1 MTRLALFAMVL
12 ASAAQARQLA
22 LVVGENRGS
31 GPDEPLRF
39 AQADAL
45 KVRDALVDVGG
56 FTTAEVTVLEGASAE
71 RLRGALIAI
80 TAELRREPTE
90 RLVVYVS
97 SHAGDG
103 ALHLAGSDFPMDELV
118 SFMKQAPVH
127 VGVLIV
133 DACRSGAVTR
143 LKGLTPSGP
152 PTVLEATGVEGR
164 VFISASGADEY
175 AQESDALGGS
185 TFTHYL
191 LTGLRGAADR
201 SGDGR
206 VTLDEVYGWA
216 WARTIEATFGSRGG
230 VQRPNFSVD
239 LRGQG
244 QLVLSEPRSSRAHL
258 RLEVKAPGHWLV
270 VGVEKGDV
278 VADVDKAEG
287 PLQLALRPGT
297 YRLRLRTGREVL
309 ERAVTVPEQGD
320 VLVTE
325 RDLES
330 SGFVRVARKGAEDA
344 VFVLSASGGV
354 ASGLV
359 AALTAQPG
367 GELRLRRDGWLVGP
381 LNQVALSFGVRDAF
395 SAAAS
400 HFEQVELELRV
411 ATGHRFVFGRVS
423 ALLGLE
429 AGPMLVLQSHLPDG
443 TGRTSL
449 ALDVDA
455 AVELRFALVDSL
467 ELSLLGAG
475 GGVLAKR
482 PQSLVF
488 APRAFGTLGVAYGF

>member
-1 MTRLALFAMVL
+1 MRGALVVALLLSSLAH
-12 ASAAQARQLA
+12 ARQLA

-31 GPDEPLRF
+31 GPDELLRY

-56 FTTAEVTVLEGASAE
+56 FAPTEVTVLEGATAE

-80 TAELRREPTE
+80 SAELRREPTE

-118 SFMKQAPVH
+118 SFMKQAPVG

-143 LKGLTPSGP
+143 LKGLKPSGP
-152 PTVLEATGVEGR
+152 PTVLEATGLEGR

-191 LTGLRGAADR
+191 LAGLRGAADL

-244 QLVLSEPRSSRAHL
+244 QLVLSEPGHARAHL
-258 RLEVKAPGHWLV
+258 KLDVKAPGHWLV
-270 VGVEKGDV
+270 VGVERSDI
-278 VADVDKAEG
+278 VADLDKPEG
-287 PLQLALRPGT
+287 PLLLALRPGA
-297 YRLRLRTGREVL
+297 YRLRLRTANELLERTITVPAQGEVL
-309 ERAVTVPEQGD
+309 VS
-320 VLVTE
+320 E

-344 VFVLSASGGV
+344 VFVLSAAGGV

-359 AALTAQPG
+359 AALASQPG
-367 GELRLRRDGWLVGP
+367 GEVRLRRDGWLVGP
-381 LNQVALSFGVRDAF
+381 LNQVALSFGVRNAF
-395 SAAAS
+395 SVALS

-411 ATGHRFVFGRVS
+411 STGHRFVFGQLS
-423 ALLGLE
+423 ALLGIE
-429 AGPMLVLQSHLPDG
+429 AGPLLVVQSHLPDG
-443 TGRTSL
+443 SGRTSL

-455 AVELRFALVDSL
+455 AVELRFALVGSL

-475 GGVLAKR
+475 GGVLARR
-482 PQSLVF
+482 PQALVF
-488 APRAFGTLGVAYGF
+488 QPRAFGTLGVAYGF